1 MSKLDSET
9 EMRLYK
15 HFVLVCRKCG
25 YKFLPWHCLSKCTK
39 ETGWENSYCCPNP
52 DCREWGK
59 KEDYDNL
66 KELEKMAESE

>member
-25 YKFLPWHCLSKCTK
+25 HKFLPWRCYSRCTK
-39 ETGWENSYCCPNP
+39 ETGWKNAYCCPN
-52 DCREWGK
+52 CREWGK
-59 KEDYDNL
+59 EEDYDKL
-66 KELEKMAESE
+66 KDLEKMAESE